1 VFLSVVTEG
10 FLLGMAGAFLGCILG
25 LALAVG
31 ISAVGIPM
39 PAPPNSNVGYTAS
52 IAVVPSVLAG
62 AFLVGLLATVLASVL
77 PARRVSRLA
86 IVDALRQI
94 V

>member
-1 VFLSVVTEG
+1 
-10 FLLGMAGAFLGCILG
+10 
-25 LALAVG
+25 
-31 ISAVGIPM
+31 M